1 MTDLLA
7 IPFTA
12 LYALAL
18 ISWAYEVTHPRA
30 DMWVDLGRW
39 RARKFKAR
47 RRFK

>member
-1 MTDLLA
+1 MDLLA
-7 IPFTA
+7 LLFFP

-39 RARKFKAR
+39 RARTFKRR
-47 RRFK
+47 RRFR